1 MQDFLQRFPF
11 KFFAGILCKGV
22 NLLLKSADI
31 KSTKSIFS
39 GAYAMEG
46 IPKEKRMF
54 LFKEREGDY
63 NECKRGK

>member
-1 MQDFLQRFPF
+1 MRCTFNTKCKIFLQRFPF
-11 KFFAGILCKGV
+11 KFFTGILCKGV

-46 IPKEKRMF
+46 IP
-54 LFKEREGDY
+54 ERKTDVSI
-63 NECKRGK
+63 

>member
-22 NLLLKSADI
+22 NLLL
-31 KSTKSIFS
+31 KSIFS